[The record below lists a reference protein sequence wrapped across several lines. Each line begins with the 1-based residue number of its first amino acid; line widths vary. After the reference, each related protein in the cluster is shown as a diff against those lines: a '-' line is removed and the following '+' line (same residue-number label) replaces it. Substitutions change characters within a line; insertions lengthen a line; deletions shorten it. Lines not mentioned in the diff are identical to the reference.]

1 MKLAVDL
8 RPAFYLIGIIIKWTG
23 LTLLAPL
30 AVALIYKESIFPFL
44 IPLIVTVGIGFGVE
58 QLTKTDREISVREGF
73 LIVSLVWLLLSFFGG
88 LPYVLAGALSP
99 IDAYFEAMSGFTTT
113 GASVLRDIE
122 AQTRSLLFWR
132 GFTQWLGGMG
142 IIVLAVAIL
151 PKLAVGGTQLM
162 DLEAPGPSLERLTPR
177 IRDTARRLWVIYF
190 ALTILEVILL
200 IATGMEPYDAVTHT
214 FATLSTGGFSPKA
227 QSIAAFG
234 AAAQWVITIFML
246 LGGTNFNLLDR
257 VIEPLRSAVRTVK
270 AKGSASRYEHMR
282 AAFKNPQGGL
292 KYLWR
297 DEEFRFYLF
306 IIAVSTFVL
315 VLAISKTYNT
325 AGESLR
331 ASIFQVVS
339 ILTTTGFAST
349 DFNTWN
355 STAKMIL
362 LTLMFFGGCAGSTGG
377 SIKVIRFLLISKFI
391 LREIRRVIH
400 PQAVMPI
407 RLSGRAVD
415 EEIIKS
421 IAVFAILYVTIFA
434 WGSVLILLD
443 AARVGMNL
451 EILEGVSAVASTL
464 SNVGPGFGLVGP
476 MSSYADFPATSK
488 ILLIFFMWVGRLE
501 IFPVIVLLAK
511 SYWRG

>member
-1 MKLAVDL
+1 MKLMVDL
-8 RPAFYLIGIIIKWTG
+8 RPAFHLIGIIIKWTG
-23 LTLLAPL
+23 LTLVAPL

-44 IPLIVTVGIGFGVE
+44 IPMTGALIIGLALEYFM
-58 QLTKTDREISVREGF
+58 KTNREIGVREGF
-73 LIVSLVWLLLSFFGG
+73 LIVALVWLLLSFFGG
-88 LPYVLAGALSP
+88 LPYVIAGALSP
-99 IDAYFEAMSGFTTT
+99 IDAYFETMSGFTTT
-113 GASVLRDIE
+113 GASVIRDIE

-142 IIVLAVAIL
+142 IIVLAVAVL

-162 DLEAPGPSLERLTPR
+162 DLEVPGPSLERLTPR

-190 ALTILEVILL
+190 ALTILEIGLL
-200 IATGMEPYDAVTHT
+200 IATGLGPYDAVTHT

-234 AAAQWVITIFML
+234 AAAQWIIILFML

-257 VIEPLRSAVRTVK
+257 VIEPLRSSLRTLTAKRRSTSPKATSPKSNVK
-270 AKGSASRYEHMR
+270 
-282 AAFKNPQGGL
+282 GGL
-292 KYLWR
+292 KYLFR
-297 DEEFRFYLF
+297 DEEFLLYLF
-306 IIAVSTFVL
+306 IIAASTFVL
-315 VLAISKTYNT
+315 FLAINKTYGPV
-325 AGESLR
+325 GEGLR
-331 ASIFQVVS
+331 ASAFQVVS
-339 ILTTTGFAST
+339 ILTTTGFASA
-349 DFNTWN
+349 DFNTWS

-377 SIKVIRFLLISKFI
+377 SIKVIRSLLIFKFI

-443 AARVGMNL
+443 AARAGMNL
-451 EILEGVSAVASTL
+451 EILDGTSAVAATL
-464 SNVGPGFGLVGP
+464 GNVGPGFGLVGP
-476 MSSYADFPATSK
+476 LGSYADFPATSK
-488 ILLIFFMWVGRLE
+488 ILLTFFMWVGRLE